1 VPSSAAPN
9 DFSFSN
15 ISIDKVETLAVS
27 TLFQTKKNLD
37 FVAHP
42 LVDLEGKCNQVSSSL
57 ISVTQ
62 PSIELNNRYFAK
74 SLTLTESVFIIP
86 DFNTKFNKNS
96 FTDSS
101 IKKLNSNP
109 FVSSILENSIE
120 SSLSIANAN
129 R

>member
-1 VPSSAAPN
+1 M
-9 DFSFSN
+9 
-15 ISIDKVETLAVS
+15 SIDKVETLAVS

-37 FVAHP
+37 FIAYS
-42 LVDLEGKCNQVSSSL
+42 LVDLGGKRSRVSGSL
-57 ISVTQ
+57 NLVTQ
-62 PSIELNNRYFAK
+62 PSNEHNNKYFAK
-74 SLTLTESVFIIP
+74 NLTSIESAFVIP

-109 FVSSILENSIE
+109 FVSSILENSVE
-120 SSLSIANAN
+120 SSLNTANAN